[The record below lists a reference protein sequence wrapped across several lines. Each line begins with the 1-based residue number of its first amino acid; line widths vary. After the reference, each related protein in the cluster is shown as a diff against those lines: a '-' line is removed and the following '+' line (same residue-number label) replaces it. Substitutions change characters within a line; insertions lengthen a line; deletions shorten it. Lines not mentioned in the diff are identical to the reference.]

1 MLRQQSNEEEEGQR
15 KLGLTFQKKKQSTRR
30 SPRTKEQIDEDK
42 NKPKIRKKKKLQP
55 IVYTKKMDVM
65 KLEDT
70 RIERNMKNFIEIIGE
85 KSSYWLDLSIL

>member
-15 KLGLTFQKKKQSTRR
+15 QLGLTFQKKKQSTRR
-30 SPRTKEQIDEDK
+30 SPRTKEQIEEDK
-42 NKPKIRKKKKLQP
+42 NKPKIRKKKIQP
-55 IVYTKKMDVM
+55 IGYTKKMDVM